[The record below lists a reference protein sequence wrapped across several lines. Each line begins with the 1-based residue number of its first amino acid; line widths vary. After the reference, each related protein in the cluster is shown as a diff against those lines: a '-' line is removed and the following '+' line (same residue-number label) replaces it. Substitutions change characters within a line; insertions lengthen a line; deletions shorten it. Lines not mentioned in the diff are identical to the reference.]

1 VRYTLLVA
9 TINEIEGMRA
19 IMPKVKPEW
28 VDQILVSDY
37 QSTDGTPEYARE
49 LGYEVVQ
56 QVHPGAR
63 FAYIDAL
70 PRAIG
75 DVIIPFSPDGNCVP
89 EVIPELRRKIEEG
102 YDMVVASRYLD
113 GLKSEDDG
121 VVTGFGNSMF
131 TGLINRL
138 HRGHY
143 TDAMGMYR
151 AWRKDMF
158 YDLELDKDE
167 GYAPEKYF
175 GTVLGVEPLL
185 SVRVA
190 KRRLRYTEVPGPEP
204 ARIGGKSKLKI
215 VRWGGGYLGQIV
227 RELWNWR

>member
-19 IMPKVKPEW
+19 IMPKVKREW

-37 QSTDGTPEYARE
+37 GSTDGTPEYARE
-49 LGYEVVQ
+49 LGYEVVHQ
-56 QVHPGAR
+56 RHPGPR

-70 PRAIG
+70 PSAIG

-89 EVIPELRRKIEEG
+89 EVIPELRRTMEQG
-102 YDMVVASRYLD
+102 YDMVVASRYLG

-121 VVTGFGNSMF
+121 PVTGFGNTMF

-158 YDLELDKDE
+158 YALELDRDE

-175 GTVLGVEPLL
+175 RTILGVEPLL

-204 ARIGGKSKLKI
+204 ARIGGVRKLK
-215 VRWGGGYLGQIV
+215 VFRWGGGYMAQIV